1 MRLRDR
7 WIGVAALGAAAL
19 AVAADEPLFRQR
31 APIAVEQPGAFVRL
45 PLPASA
51 YAMSAQADLHDLRVV
66 DARGERVPFALLAPR
81 PQETQTGEQ
90 ARGTAIYPL
99 PPRPSGTANWTSP
112 VDVTID
118 GGRITVHQ
126 RGGAPTPASVSPGW
140 LIDLGDPGERP
151 RDEPA
156 PQSLRLQWSG
166 PAEFSTGYSLE
177 LSDDL
182 RQWRRGGAGQVMALA
197 SPAGALTQPV
207 VPFGAAPARFVRLV
221 WTDRSNAPVL
231 TGAQAVAP
239 TQRSVTL
246 DAPAEMVVPT
256 SAAPAGKQPVDPD
269 AKRALHYDLGAPL
282 PIVQLDLQLAGGT
295 QVVPARLQVRDSADQ
310 PWQPLTGAVFY
321 RLDRGGSVSVSPP
334 IGVQRSARYVR
345 VVPDERAA
353 TPDPAQTRLVAQVQL
368 SSIVFASQG
377 QAPYAL
383 LAGSAHAPA
392 GALPLATLVPALD
405 EERARFGRASLGAW
419 SEVTEAVRQAQAEQR
434 QAAMRPWM
442 LWAVLVVGVLAL
454 GGMVWRLARQR
465 PAAGA

>member
-7 WIGVAALGAAAL
+7 WIGVAALCAATL
-19 AVAADEPLFRQR
+19 APAADEPLFRQR

-51 YAMSAQADLHDLRVV
+51 YAMSAQADLRDLRIV
-66 DARGERVPFALLAPR
+66 DARGERVPFALLVPR
-81 PQETQTGEQ
+81 PQETQEGERLRN
-90 ARGTAIYPL
+90 ATLYPL
-99 PPRPSGTANWTSP
+99 PPRPSGSATWTSP
-112 VDVTID
+112 VDVTVE
-118 GGRITVHQ
+118 GERITVHK
-126 RGGAPTPASVSPGW
+126 RGGAPTPAAASPGW
-140 LIDLGDPGERP
+140 LIDLGDPRERP
-151 RDEPA
+151 RDEPP

-166 PAEFSTGYSLE
+166 PAEFSTGYGLE
-177 LSDDL
+177 FSDDL

-207 VPFGAAPARFVRLV
+207 VALGEAPARFVRLV
-221 WTDRSNAPVL
+221 WSDRSGAPAL
-231 TGAQAVAP
+231 TGAQAVTP

-246 DAPAEMVVPT
+246 DAPTELVLPA
-256 SAAPAGKQPVDPD
+256 SAAPAGKQPPD
-269 AKRALHYDLGAPL
+269 DDTKRALHYDLGAPL
-282 PIVQLDLQLAGGT
+282 PIVQLDLRLAGGT

-310 PWQPLTGAVFY
+310 PWRPLAGAVFY
-321 RLDRGGSVSVSPP
+321 RLDRGGSVSSSPP
-334 IGVQRSARYVR
+334 IAVQRRARYLR

-353 TPDPAQTRLVAQVQL
+353 VPDPAQTRLVAQVQL
-368 SSIVFASQG
+368 SSVVFAAQG

-392 GALPLATLVPALD
+392 GALPLGTLVPALE
-405 EERARFGRASLGAW
+405 EERTRFGRASLGAW

-465 PAAGA
+465 PAAQA